1 MVNLIT
7 ENSYDVFLSYR
18 RRTAG
23 AEARLIRSDLSQ
35 HGIRVF
41 MDVTDLGKGHFDDSL
56 LNRISVT
63 PNFVVVLAPHALDSR
78 RDKTDW
84 LRVEIAHAIASKCN
98 IVPVMLPGFRF
109 PEELP
114 ADIADVLRYQGVE
127 YSHTFFDAMI
137 GRILELV
144 RSPPFTEPTPR
155 EPTPEILEQRAISK
169 FSIGL
174 RKIWLGIGVALLLI
188 ATAVIGYR
196 YEAGKA
202 EQTKMLNIVHDLRQQ
217 YHESMNAVAQSGH
230 GDFSESEKDVK
241 EILSLDPANG
251 HGIYYSGELKRI
263 ANRNLF
269 KGDCVIPG
277 ALKSEAGELEFYDDD
292 FNHYLDVER
301 GLPAE
306 ERAGGVTSEAC
317 YARPS
322 GYCSERTAWINHLLA
337 NDMYGEA
344 MMSNDPMVQAEEFQR
359 ALGYANKAAELHQDE
374 QHNPGF
380 ANCISTS
387 SLIRQVQEKLKPVQK

>member
-1 MVNLIT
+1 MNPIT
-7 ENSYDVFLSYR
+7 EDSYDVFLSYR

-56 LNRISVT
+56 LDRISVT

-98 IVPVMLPGFRF
+98 IVPVMLPGFKF

-114 ADIADVLRYQGVE
+114 ADIADVERYQGVE
-127 YSHTFFDAMI
+127 YSHTFFDATI
-137 GRILELV
+137 GRIRELV
-144 RSPPFTEPTPR
+144 RSPSFKEPTPQIQVR
-155 EPTPEILEQRAISK
+155 PAIPRPSTG
-169 FSIGL
+169 S
-174 RKIWLGIGVALLLI
+174 RKIWFGIGMALILM
-188 ATAVIGYR
+188 AAAVVGYR

-217 YHESMNAVAQSGH
+217 YHQSMNTLAQSGH
-230 GDFSESEKDVK
+230 GDFTQSEKDVK

-251 HGIYYSGELKRI
+251 HGIYYSGELKRVG
-263 ANRNLF
+263 NRSLF
-269 KGDCVIPG
+269 KGDCLIPG
-277 ALKSEAGELEFYDDD
+277 ALKGEAGELEFYDDD

-306 ERAGGVTSEAC
+306 ERGGGVTSEAC
-317 YARPS
+317 YARSS

-344 MMSNDPMVQAEEFQR
+344 MRSTDTVVQHEELQR
-359 ALGYANKAAELHQDE
+359 ALGYANKAAELYQDE
-374 QHNPGF
+374 QHNAGF
-380 ANCISTS
+380 ANCISTT
-387 SLIRQVQEKLKPVQK
+387 SLIRQAQEKLKSVQK